1 VSDEQDVAARA
12 SEEAELRAQLVQ
24 CQSVIALL
32 KEQTSHLEAELFQL
46 RAASGRQRPPDLSQM
61 IIEHSPIGMAVVNGR
76 DLRVKWAN
84 AACRRFLDEPYRA
97 QVEVAGLRVEDFI
110 PQAAETGAVR
120 SLRHVVRTGA
130 PLLNLQLTYDG
141 FERSRTYWQF
151 GLLPLPAG
159 EAGPRDVLVF
169 ATEVTE
175 QVLKANAELQI
186 SREQLQALSRR
197 LVESLEK
204 ERRTI
209 ARELHDESGQALTV
223 LKLGLGQLRRSAPAG
238 EETRQWVE
246 ELERIVAG
254 VMENLHRLSVNLRPA
269 SLDRYGLVAALE
281 QFTED
286 FQRQSSLHI
295 DLVTAGLD
303 LERLPSAVETALYR
317 IVQEAVTNAVR
328 HAQATH
334 VGVILEKR
342 GERAVAIIEDNGH
355 GFDVDE
361 ALHRGRLGLLGMR
374 ERAEMLGGTLS
385 IESAPGT
392 GTALFVEVPC
402 GSAADPGGDHRTTSP
417 PEFAGDRPSG

>member
-1 VSDEQDVAARA
+1 MY
-12 SEEAELRAQLVQ
+12 
-24 CQSVIALL
+24 
-32 KEQTSHLEAELFQL
+32 K
-46 RAASGRQRPPDLSQM
+46 RQ
-61 IIEHSPIGMAVVNGR
+61 
-76 DLRVKWAN
+76 
-84 AACRRFLDEPYRA
+84 
-97 QVEVAGLRVEDFI
+97 
-110 PQAAETGAVR
+110 
-120 SLRHVVRTGA
+120 GA

-186 SREQLQALSRR
+186 SREQVQALSRR

-238 EETRQWVE
+238 EETRQRVE

-385 IESAPGT
+385 IESAPGA

-402 GSAADPGGDHRTTSP
+402 GSAGR
-417 PEFAGDRPSG
+417 